1 MSQLACNLQLLHC
14 NFSGSQDTND
24 ESSADDDGMV
34 VGENGGN
41 GESSSGILAQLRA
54 NRAQLL
60 DDFANG
66 HSANTDEEEPDGDKA
81 EPAAEAEGGEKSD
94 DATSVVSNGQ
104 NTAQPGDNNDDYVVL
119 SD

>member
-1 MSQLACNLQLLHC
+1 
-14 NFSGSQDTND
+14 
-24 ESSADDDGMV
+24 MV
-34 VGENGGN
+34 VGENGGGK

-66 HSANTDEEEPDGDKA
+66 HSANTEDEEEPDGDKA
-81 EPAAEAEGGEKSD
+81 EPAEGGEKSD
-94 DATSVVSNGQ
+94 DATSVVSNSQ